1 MRKSIFTLFLGCICI
16 ISILGGCSKVNK
28 VSMTG
33 RYLKASSGINL
44 IIDEEG
50 LPIVMG
56 NSSNK
61 EDIFEGLQTGDKI
74 QITCNS
80 EIRETYPAGT
90 DIYSC
95 KLIER
100 GTIEDIPKET
110 LKSLEEMEWTF
121 DFSEIDN

>member
-1 MRKSIFTLFLGCICI
+1 MRKSVFKLFLGAICI
-16 ISILGGCSKVNK
+16 IAILVGCSKINK

-56 NSSNK
+56 NRSNK

-74 QITCNS
+74 EITCNS

-100 GTIEDIPKET
+100 GTIEDIPKMT
-110 LKSLEEMEWTF
+110 LKTIEDMGWTF
-121 DFSEIDN
+121 E

>member
-1 MRKSIFTLFLGCICI
+1 MRKSVFTLFLGAICI
-16 ISILGGCSKVNK
+16 IVILAGCSKINK

-33 RYLKASSGINL
+33 IYLKASSDAH
-44 IIDEEG
+44 IIISEDG
-50 LPIVMG
+50 SPIVMG

-74 QITCNS
+74 EITCNS
-80 EIRETYPAGT
+80 EIKETYPAGT

-100 GTIEDIPKET
+100 GTMEYIPKMT
-110 LKSLEEMEWTF
+110 LKTLKDLGWTF
-121 DFSEIDN
+121 E

>member
-16 ISILGGCSKVNK
+16 IAILGGCSKVNK

-33 RYLKASSGINL
+33 RYLKSTSDTHL
-44 IIDEEG
+44 IIDENNS
-50 LPIVMG
+50 PIVMG
-56 NSSNK
+56 NSSKKDN
-61 EDIFEGLQTGDKI
+61 IFEGLQTGDKI
-74 QITCNS
+74 EIICNS

>member
-1 MRKSIFTLFLGCICI
+1 MKGYKQEI
-16 ISILGGCSKVNK
+16 
-28 VSMTG
+28 
-33 RYLKASSGINL
+33 
-44 IIDEEG
+44 
-50 LPIVMG
+50 
-56 NSSNK
+56 
-61 EDIFEGLQTGDKI
+61 
-74 QITCNS
+74 CNS

>member
-1 MRKSIFTLFLGCICI
+1 MRKSVFKLFLAAICI
-16 ISILGGCSKVNK
+16 IVILGGCSKINK

-33 RYLKASSGINL
+33 RYLKASSGINI

-61 EDIFEGLQTGDKI
+61 EEIFEGLQTGDKI
-74 QITCNS
+74 EITCNS
-80 EIRETYPAGT
+80 EIRETYPAGA

-100 GTIEDIPKET
+100 GTIEDIPKMT
-110 LKSLEEMEWTF
+110 LKTLEDMGWTF
-121 DFSEIDN
+121 EY

>member
-1 MRKSIFTLFLGCICI
+1 MRKSVFKLFLGAICI
-16 ISILGGCSKVNK
+16 IVILGGCSKINK

-33 RYLKASSGINL
+33 IYLKASSDIHL
-44 IIDEEG
+44 IINEDG

-61 EDIFEGLQTGDKI
+61 EEIFEGLQTGDKI
-74 QITCNS
+74 EITCNS

-100 GTIEDIPKET
+100 GTVENVPKMT
-110 LKSLEEMEWTF
+110 LKTLEDMGWTF
-121 DFSEIDN
+121 LK

>member
-1 MRKSIFTLFLGCICI
+1 MRKSVFKLFLGAICI
-16 ISILGGCSKVNK
+16 IVILGGCSKINK

-61 EDIFEGLQTGDKI
+61 EDIFEGLQTGYKI

-100 GTIEDIPKET
+100 GTIENIPKMT
-110 LKSLEEMEWTF
+110 LKTLEDMGWTF
-121 DFSEIDN
+121 E

>member
-1 MRKSIFTLFLGCICI
+1 MRKSVFKLFLGAICI
-16 ISILGGCSKVNK
+16 IAIFVACSKINK

-33 RYLKASSGINL
+33 RYLKASSGINF

-50 LPIVMG
+50 SPIVMG

-74 QITCNS
+74 EITCNS

-100 GTIEDIPKET
+100 GTIEDIPKMT
-110 LKSLEEMEWTF
+110 LKTLEDMGWTF
-121 DFSEIDN
+121 E